1 MQASG
6 AQKRPAAAAAAEP
19 AKQAAAKQAA
29 RRKSHLLDVAWTASA
44 VPRQPPPEK
53 QSSRQITAAVRALSP
68 RILSP
73 GRFPGW
79 QRPQPAAAPFRQA
92 AAQLPQAAAALAAAL
107 EPPRSASPLPVV
119 SAAPPQLPELPPI
132 APLDLQPLRVT
143 LTAEVPPPAA
153 GGSGSAY
160 GRQQPA
166 SRLPVQTAAPLS
178 ALSSTFTAA
187 PTNNAWATTG
197 PFYLSASRAPA
208 KRPGEDLRNRADAQF
223 PYLMYV

>member
-1 MQASG
+1 LQASG

-19 AKQAAAKQAA
+19 AAAAKQAA
-29 RRKSHLLDVAWTASA
+29 RRKSHLLDAAWTASA
-44 VPRQPPPEK
+44 VPRQPPHQK
-53 QSSRQITAAVRALSP
+53 RSSRQITAAVRALSP

-79 QRPQPAAAPFRQA
+79 QRPQPAAAPFLQP

-107 EPPRSASPLPVV
+107 EPPRPASPLPVV

-143 LTAEVPPPAA
+143 LAAEVPPLAA

-160 GRQQPA
+160 GRQQ
-166 SRLPVQTAAPLS
+166 RLPVQTAAPLS

-197 PFYLSASRAPA
+197 PFYLSATRAPA
-208 KRPGEDLRNRADAQF
+208 KRPGDLRSRADAQF